1 MKISF
6 LIFIIKITTQI
17 MKKLLII
24 ALSFVTLCSWSQGF
38 EGTIKWSMKMEI
50 TDPEMKAKM
59 EAGQKRMNDPANQ
72 AKMKEME
79 ARMNDPQFKKMME
92 ANPQM
97 KAQMENVMKMQ
108 SGGGNPMENMMPKGM
123 TVKLKGAN
131 SLTMM
136 EGGMMSSEILHQ
148 GDKNQTVILDRN
160 NKTYNIMPSGANA
173 PGQGESLKPTVT
185 KTSETAT
192 LLNYTC
198 TKYIVTIQE
207 RGQTVTS
214 FIWATTD
221 IKDIDFKA
229 LAKQRSG
236 RGQSIFYEG
245 IDGVPLKMESVM
257 PQGKMIMEVID
268 IKKESLSTSDF
279 TIPSDY
285 TETKG
290 MFGGRN

>member
-1 MKISF
+1 
-6 LIFIIKITTQI
+6 
-17 MKKLLII
+17 MKKLILFALALITFN
-24 ALSFVTLCSWSQGF
+24 AWSQGF

-50 TDPEMKAKM
+50 TDPALKAKM
-59 EAGQKRMNDPANQ
+59 EAGQQKMNDPAQQ

-92 ANPQM
+92 ANPQL
-97 KAQMENVMKMQ
+97 KSQMENVMKMQ
-108 SGGGNPMENMMPKGM
+108 SGGGNMMDNMMPKGM
-123 TVKLKGAN
+123 TVKMKGGN
-131 SLTMM
+131 SLTTMD
-136 EGGMMSSEILHQ
+136 GGMMTSDILHQ
-148 GDKNQTVILDRN
+148 GDKNQTVMLDRK
-160 NKTYNIMPSGANA
+160 NKTYNIVPSGASA
-173 PGQGESLKPTVT
+173 PGQGENIKPTVT
-185 KTSETAT
+185 KTPETAT
-192 LLNYTC
+192 ILNYTC

-214 FIWATTD
+214 FVWATTD

-229 LAKQRSG
+229 LAKQRGG

-245 IDGVPLKMESVM
+245 IEGVPLKMESTM
-257 PQGKMIMEVID
+257 PQGKMVMEVTE
-268 IKKESLSTSDF
+268 IKKESLSASDF